1 MEYTLELTRALKA
14 VHMDPDGLLE
24 TASKAGFRLLRPY
37 LSIEASQL
45 AFPLD
50 QVDDLAQKAAS
61 HRLKIASAVMNFSD
75 LSQMEDAAAFA
86 QRHGLTSL
94 VTVITYRQ
102 LDEAREIGE
111 KLKSIGCQL
120 LAENKGDQQD
130 FEVLASMLSADS
142 RPQNRDL
149 VQLSVN
155 TGDLMD
161 GGMDPE
167 AFLWQY
173 EDVIGSVTFSD
184 STTHVD
190 GVRHPEMLGD
200 GDLDLSAVYQFARA
214 HETAKAAD
222 ISLKLESD
230 ITATAQE
237 QIEKAGKE
245 LQKITDVRTNS
256 SSILCTYDLASGR
269 VTALKRFD
277 HVIEAPNWMK
287 DGSLLY
293 NDGGHLFRYYMDSR
307 KIVPV
312 DTGFCTNCNNDHVP
326 TQDNRYVF
334 VSHMTFDSGFN
345 SLVYRIPLDLEEGQ
359 KAEPVQVTKKG
370 PSFLHGVS
378 PDGKEAAY
386 CAFRNYDPVTGK
398 ALADIYIHPTEGGQ
412 EKGLTDHQ
420 GFNDGPEYSM
430 DGKNIWF
437 ISTRTGLMQVWKMD
451 RDGSNQ
457 TQMTFEDQNNWFGH
471 ISPDGKYVVNIAYH
485 KGALDPGEHL
495 SNMNVSLWL
504 MKADGSERHKILD
517 FFGGQG
523 SINVNSWDPGSTKF
537 AFVMYELEHK

>member
-1 MEYTLELTRALKA
+1 M
-14 VHMDPDGLLE
+14 
-24 TASKAGFRLLRPY
+24 
-37 LSIEASQL
+37 
-45 AFPLD
+45 
-50 QVDDLAQKAAS
+50 
-61 HRLKIASAVMNFSD
+61 
-75 LSQMEDAAAFA
+75 
-86 QRHGLTSL
+86 
-94 VTVITYRQ
+94 ITYRQ

-149 VQLSVN
+149 VKLSVN

-312 DTGFCTNCNNDHVP
+312 DTGFCINCNNDHVP

-334 VSHMTFDSGFN
+334 VSHMTFPWKFV
-345 SLVYRIPLDLEEGQ
+345 LTTRR
-359 KAEPVQVTKKG
+359 
-370 PSFLHGVS
+370 PSRA
-378 PDGKEAAY
+378 PRY
-386 CAFRNYDPVTGK
+386 
-398 ALADIYIHPTEGGQ
+398 
-412 EKGLTDHQ
+412 
-420 GFNDGPEYSM
+420 
-430 DGKNIWF
+430 
-437 ISTRTGLMQVWKMD
+437 
-451 RDGSNQ
+451 
-457 TQMTFEDQNNWFGH
+457 
-471 ISPDGKYVVNIAYH
+471 
-485 KGALDPGEHL
+485 
-495 SNMNVSLWL
+495 
-504 MKADGSERHKILD
+504 
-517 FFGGQG
+517 GQG
-523 SINVNSWDPGSTKF
+523 RRCGVR
-537 AFVMYELEHK
+537 

>member
-14 VHMDPDGLLE
+14 AHIDLDGLL
-24 TASKAGFRLLRPY
+24 TAASKAGFRLLRPY
-37 LSIEASQL
+37 LSAETSEL

-50 QVDDLAQKAAS
+50 QVDDLAKKAADL
-61 HRLKIASAVMNFSD
+61 RLKVGSAVMNFAD
-75 LSQMEDAAAFA
+75 LSGLEDPAALAKDL
-86 QRHGLTSL
+86 GLVSL

-102 LDEAREIGE
+102 LDDARDIGE
-111 KLKSIGCQL
+111 KLKSAGCQL

-130 FEVLASMLSADS
+130 FEVLAAMISADS
-142 RPQNRDL
+142 RPQNQGL
-149 VQLSVN
+149 VKLSIN
-155 TGDLMD
+155 TRDLMD
-161 GGMDPE
+161 QGQDPE
-167 AFLWQY
+167 SFLWQY
-173 EDVIGSVTFSD
+173 EDIIGSVTFGD

-190 GVRHPEMLGD
+190 GVRHPEMLGS
-200 GDLDLSAVYQFARA
+200 GDLDLAAAYQFARA
-214 HETAKAAD
+214 HETAKAVD
-222 ISLKLESD
+222 ISLELEQDLS
-230 ITATAQE
+230 ASASE
-237 QIEKAGKE
+237 QIERAGSQLRKVG
-245 LQKITDVRTNS
+245 DVRTGS
-256 SSILCTYDLASGR
+256 TSILCTYDLATGS

-277 HVIEAPNWMK
+277 HVIEAPNWMQ

-293 NDGGHLFRYYMDSR
+293 NDGGRLFRYYMDSR
-307 KIVPV
+307 RIVPV
-312 DTGFCTNCNNDHVP
+312 DTGFCTSCNNDHVP
-326 TQDNRYVF
+326 SRDNEYVY
-334 VSHMTFDSGFN
+334 VSHMTFDPTFN
-345 SLVYRIPLDLEEGQ
+345 SLVYQIPLAVPEGQ
-359 KAEPVQVTKKG
+359 KADPVLVTEKG

-386 CAFRNYDPVTGK
+386 CAFRNFDPVTGK
-398 ALADIYIHPTEGGQ
+398 ALADIYVHSTEGGQ

-430 DGKNIWF
+430 DGKSIWF

-457 TQMTFEDQNNWFGH
+457 KQMTFEEQNNWFGH

-523 SINVNSWDPGSTKF
+523 SINVNSWNPESTQF